1 MKLGVIFPQQEIG
14 ADPGGLREY
23 FLAVEELGYDYVG
36 VYDHV
41 LGADTANRP
50 NWNGIYDKNDMFHEA
65 FVLLAYGAAL
75 TSRIQLCT
83 SIMVLGQRQTA
94 LVAKQAAAIDILSNG
109 RMRLG
114 VGVGWNAVE
123 YECLGQDFS
132 NRGRRLEEQIEV
144 LRALWTQDPCTYDGR
159 WHHIQ
164 EASINPLPVQ
174 RPIPIWLGG
183 RDDRVLRR
191 AARLADGWLTQSHQV
206 EDGREAIERLRAY
219 AREAGRE
226 PDSIGPD
233 GFGIEARVGSR
244 RNTPARSSGAD
255 IWRTEAQAWRDMGA
269 THLSFNAMRAGLR
282 GATQHIE
289 AIRAFKEAMPAGL

>member
-36 VYDHV
+36 VYDHI
-41 LGADTANRP
+41 LGADTTNRP
-50 NWNGIYDKNDMFHEA
+50 NWDGIYDKNDMFHEA
-65 FVLLAYGAAL
+65 FVLLAYGAAF

-94 LVAKQAAAIDILSNG
+94 LVAKQAAAIDVLSNG

-123 YECLGQDFS
+123 YEGLSQDFT

-144 LRALWTQDPCTYDGR
+144 LRALWTQDPCTYHGH
-159 WHHIQ
+159 WHQIH

-174 RPIPIWLGG
+174 QPIPIWIGG
-183 RDDRVLRR
+183 RHDRVLQRT
-191 AARLADGWLTQSHQV
+191 ARLADGWLTQSHQV
-206 EDGREAIERLRAY
+206 EEGQEAIDRLRAY
-219 AREAGRE
+219 ATQAGRD
-226 PDSIGPD
+226 PNAI
-233 GFGIEARVGSR
+233 GIEARVGSR
-244 RNTPARSSGAD
+244 RNTPAKESGPEV
-255 IWRTEAQAWRDMGA
+255 WQQEAQAWHDMGA

-282 GATQHIE
+282 GASQHIE
-289 AIRAFKEAMPAGL
+289 AIRTFKEAMPSDL

>member
-36 VYDHV
+36 VYDHI
-41 LGADTANRP
+41 LGADTTNRP
-50 NWNGIYDKNDMFHEA
+50 GWDGIYDKDDMFHEA

-75 TSRIQLCT
+75 TNRIQLCT

-94 LVAKQAAAIDILSNG
+94 LVAKQASAIDILSNG

-123 YECLGQDFS
+123 YECLSQDFS

-159 WHHIQ
+159 WHRIH

-206 EDGREAIERLRAY
+206 EDGREAIDQLRAY
-219 AREAGRE
+219 AQEAGRD
-226 PDSIGPD
+226 PTTI
-233 GFGIEARVGSR
+233 GIEARVGSR
-244 RNTPARSSGAD
+244 RNTAARESGAEV
-255 IWRTEAQAWRDMGA
+255 WQQEAEAWRDMGA
-269 THLSFNAMRAGLR
+269 THLSFNAMRSGLQ

>member
-36 VYDHV
+36 VYDHI
-41 LGADTANRP
+41 LGADITNRP
-50 NWNGIYDKNDMFHEA
+50 GWDGIYDKDDMFHEA

-123 YECLGQDFS
+123 YEGLSQDFT

-144 LRALWTQDPCTYDGR
+144 LRALWTQDPCTYDGH
-159 WHHIQ
+159 WHQIH

-174 RPIPIWLGG
+174 QPIPIWIGG
-183 RDDRVLRR
+183 RHDRVLQRT
-191 AARLADGWLTQSHQV
+191 ARLADGWLTQSHQV
-206 EDGREAIERLRAY
+206 EEGQEAIDRLRAY
-219 AREAGRE
+219 ATQAGRD
-226 PDSIGPD
+226 PNAI
-233 GFGIEARVGSR
+233 GIEARVGSR
-244 RNTPARSSGAD
+244 RNTPAQTSGAEV
-255 IWRTEAQAWRDMGA
+255 WQHEALAWKDMGA
-269 THLSFNAMRAGLR
+269 THLSFNAMRSGLQR
-282 GATQHIE
+282 AIQHIQ
-289 AIRAFKEAMPAGL
+289 AIRAFKEAMPAGIHLNP

>member
-1 MKLGVIFPQQEIG
+1 MKLGIIFPQQEIG

-41 LGADTANRP
+41 LGADTTNRP
-50 NWNGIYDKNDMFHEA
+50 NWDGIYNKDDMFHEA

-75 TSRIQLCT
+75 TNRIQLCT

-94 LVAKQAAAIDILSNG
+94 LVAKQAAAIDVLSNG

-144 LRALWTQDPCTYDGR
+144 LRTLWTQDPCTYDGR

-206 EDGREAIERLRAY
+206 EDGQEAIDQLRTY
-219 AREAGRE
+219 AHEAGRA
-226 PDSIGPD
+226 PHTI
-233 GFGIEARVGSR
+233 GIEARVGSR
-244 RNTPARSSGAD
+244 RNTAAKESGAD
-255 IWRTEAQAWRDMGA
+255 IWRTEAEAWRDMGA